1 MLPLGRS
8 DSLGTHIYFF
18 LLGNRLFEQ
27 GLCVRGHLDGISLL
41 PASKS
46 NSMEGMT
53 VKPIAFPLTL
63 TGYFDF

>member
-1 MLPLGRS
+1 MVPLGLTWHT
-8 DSLGTHIYFF
+8 DIFF
-18 LLGNRLFEQ
+18 LPGNRLYEQ

-53 VKPIAFPLTL
+53 VKLIAFPLTL